1 MKKLFA
7 VVSSVTGKVVG
18 KAMVDAYGKQM
29 LNDLT
34 LGFLNGENLSKTEIV
49 YLSSSKGNLDEVEAN
64 FSSPEQMCICGSAYG
79 CDLVLL

>member
-7 VVSSVTGKVVG
+7 VVSSATGKVVG
-18 KAMVDAYGKQM
+18 KAMVDVYGKQM

-34 LGFLNGENLSKTEIV
+34 LGFLDGEVLSRTEMV
-49 YLSSSKGNLDEVEAN
+49 FLSSSKGNLDEVEEN
-64 FSSPEQMCICGSAYG
+64 FSSPEQMCIRGSAYG